1 MSTEQRIYRG
11 NLIQGLC
18 RTVDLTRAASRDP
31 LRWYALQNSAGH
43 IFGPA
48 CEMLESESRTRN
60 MSMESA
66 YSDYRWT
73 MVPEKGTR

>member
-18 RTVDLTRAASRDP
+18 RTVDSVRLVKRDP

-43 IFGPA
+43 VFGPA

-60 MSMESA
+60 MSMGSA
-66 YSDYRWT
+66 NSDYRWT
-73 MVPEKGTR
+73 IVSKNGSR